1 MSLLVWLPLN
11 GNLNNNGVANIT
23 ATNNGATVDAN
34 GKIGSCYYCSG
45 SASSYINT
53 NYSTNIGTG
62 DFTIA
67 MWIKIPTITSGS
79 YYAVCT
85 SKAGGAVSTGF
96 GIYWNY
102 SQKKFLWS
110 TANGSQSQEIWM
122 STAVDSIV
130 YDKWTHLVMIRN
142 KNDARKGYF
151 YINGVRYEI
160 ASIPTVLDITTGTN
174 LLLGK
179 CSDNNYPIKA
189 YYNDF
194 RIYDHA
200 LSAKEVKEI
209 SKGLVMH
216 LPLDNNGYPRPNLL
230 PHTNIAVY
238 GVGYMAPYSSGSTVA
253 VDNTELFNG
262 KPTLKIKPSTSTT
275 SSGGNNLYNSA
286 VPLVLNKTYTYSC
299 YIKSTVADTWDPNSL
314 GHYQV
319 YNSRGAHNSSDRVY
333 IETTVPAN
341 RWVRVS
347 QKFKCTADGAL
358 FRSFFIY
365 FANTSQTIWVAD
377 VKLEE
382 GDTATPWVPNSAD
395 SDYADSN
402 IAYDVSGYA
411 NNGTFWAYDTGGS
424 IEISSD
430 TARYSASTYINSNN
444 NTTNTASGTRY
455 IYGNC
460 VLTTP
465 NQLTVAF
472 WCKPI
477 AGYSGGTTQG
487 QFSLTNNDIGANAG
501 LDYQTAPFNH
511 RDAIID
517 INGSNGT
524 THKNAAIDF
533 TANEW
538 HHYAVVYDG
547 RYGRVYKDGVQTATC
562 DMGSNMALGSMKGAV
577 LGFSKAGGVWRSNKS
592 YYSDFRV
599 YATALSAD
607 DIKELYN
614 SPVSID
620 NGGTI
625 HALTFTENGP
635 NNNVSKQ
642 GIVSTGIDQAHY
654 LVPNFSETGNLTGW
668 TVGSGGVLTYGV
680 LVLTGSNISVTS
692 AAFDIGANDIICV
705 EFTVSVPTPST
716 TTSGPGI
723 YIGTQYG
730 QTNRAISFNFN
741 TNKYNTEGSGTSTNT
756 YFLNSYNSANTNCV
770 RTYIIGSDVDINKVP
785 AAQRSV
791 NTHDINII
799 RILSGTTTYIR
810 TGYNS
815 NTSMVIN
822 ISNFKIY
829 KINQHGICENAGEK
843 SIGKGYLSFANY
855 NEI

>member
-1 MSLLVWLPLN
+1 MSLQVWLPLN

-67 MWIKIPTITSGS
+67 MWIKIPKITSGS

-130 YDKWTHLVMIRN
+130 YDKWIHLVMVRN
-142 KNDARKGYF
+142 NNDARKGYF
-151 YINGVRYEI
+151 YINGIRYEI
-160 ASIPTVLDITTGTN
+160 ASIPTVLNITTGTN
-174 LLLGK
+174 LLIGK

-238 GVGYMAPYSSGSTVA
+238 GAGYMASYSSGTVA

-299 YIKSTVADTWDPNSL
+299 YIKSTVADTWDHSSL

-319 YNSRGAHNSSDRVY
+319 YNSSAAHNSSDKVY
-333 IETTVPAN
+333 TETTIPAN

-395 SDYADSN
+395 SDYVGGSTYDN
-402 IAYDVSGYA
+402 TAYDESGYR
-411 NNGTFWAYDTGGS
+411 NNGTL
-424 IEISSD
+424 SSSKPIID
-430 TARYSASTYINSNN
+430 PDSPRYSASMLFNGSNN
-444 NTTNTASGTRY
+444 Y
-455 IYGNC
+455 ITCGRGSM
-460 VLTTP
+460 V
-465 NQLTVAF
+465 
-472 WCKPI
+472 
-477 AGYSGGTTQG
+477 
-487 QFSLTNNDIGANAG
+487 
-501 LDYQTAPFNH
+501 
-511 RDAIID
+511 RDAITVNMWAYMDSWSGYTRMASCTESGGWNFEPSGDKLSFVVGTGASSCTYKNVLTSKTLGSLSGWVMFTGTYDGLNLKIY
-517 INGSNGT
+517 INGVLDNTLAAYTTKTPVFYNASNGLF
-524 THKNAAIDF
+524 IGC
-533 TANEW
+533 E
-538 HHYAVVYDG
+538 
-547 RYGRVYKDGVQTATC
+547 
-562 DMGSNMALGSMKGAV
+562 
-577 LGFSKAGGVWRSNKS
+577 AGGNAVTPAGS
-592 YYSDFRV
+592 YFKGKISDFRI

-607 DIKELYN
+607 DIMELYK
-614 SPVSID
+614 SPVSVD
-620 NGGTI
+620 NSGTI
-625 HALTFTENGP
+625 HALAFTENGP

-668 TVGSGGVLTYGV
+668 TVGSGGVLTNGV
-680 LVLTGSNISVTS
+680 IVLTGTGISVTS

-730 QTNRAISFNFN
+730 QTNRAISFNFS

-815 NTSMVIN
+815 NSSMVIN